1 MTERPDGQGDG
12 PAGTDGGDAPPDGSS
27 GADGPAGGFD
37 DLYAGTPPWDVDGP
51 QPAVNRLAST
61 GAIEGPVVDV
71 GCGTGENALYL
82 AAEGYAV
89 VGVDGSPRAIERA
102 RTKATERELAGTAA
116 FVVGDAL
123 ALSDVSA
130 LRAHRPFGT
139 AIDSAVYHQF
149 PPEDVPRYLRAVRS
163 VLRSDGRFHLLVF
176 SEREPDGWGPR
187 RVPRAELA
195 SAFDGDGWALEGL
208 ERVRFAMRQSFLAE
222 IDRGD
227 AEGVHAWLASARR
240 VD

>member
-1 MTERPDGQGDG
+1 VDGSVYADDTGEG
-12 PAGTDGGDAPPDGSS
+12 KSPLRADGGSD
-27 GADGPAGGFD
+27 ADGLAGGFD
-37 DLYAGTPPWDVDGP
+37 DLYAGTPPWDVEGP
-51 QPAVNRLAST
+51 QPTVERLAST

-82 AAEGYAV
+82 AAEGYRV

-102 RTKATERELAGTAA
+102 RRKRFERGLDGPTE

-123 ALSDVSA
+123 SLPDVSA
-130 LRAHRPFGT
+130 LGPHRPFGT
-139 AIDSAVYHQF
+139 ALDSAVYHQF
-149 PPEDVPRYLRAVRS
+149 PRDEVSRYLRAVRS
-163 VLRSDGRFHLLVF
+163 VLRPGGRFHVLAF

-208 ERVRFAMRQSFLAE
+208 DRVRFAMRRSFLAE
-222 IDRGD
+222 IGRGD
-227 AEGVHAWLASARR
+227 ADGVHAWLASARR